1 MLEQL
6 AASELLSEKSPL
18 NKALEKIIEKTDKTK
33 KTCEELMILDRE
45 EQDTGRLAPNC
56 LKNMHERNFKRII
69 MNFQ

>member
-1 MLEQL
+1 
-6 AASELLSEKSPL
+6 
-18 NKALEKIIEKTDKTK
+18 
-33 KTCEELMILDRE
+33 MILDRE